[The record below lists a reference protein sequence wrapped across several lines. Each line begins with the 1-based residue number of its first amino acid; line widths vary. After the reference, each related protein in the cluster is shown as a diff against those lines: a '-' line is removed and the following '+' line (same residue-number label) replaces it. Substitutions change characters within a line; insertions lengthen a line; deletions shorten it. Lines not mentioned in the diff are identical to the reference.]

1 MFGITRND
9 HMERQLR
16 ALRDENAVLKAANES
31 LGRELAGL
39 KQDLGKEPTTR
50 PANLEQ
56 VTHFLKAFVPTLP
69 AAPGYKN
76 LTAATDPKSYAQALN
91 LLLLHAR
98 AVGRQ
103 EMNR

>member
-9 HMERQLR
+9 HAERQLR
-16 ALRDENAVLKAANES
+16 ALRDEVAVLTAANES
-31 LGRELAGL
+31 LARENDGL
-39 KQDLGKEPTTR
+39 KQTLSKESAKQ
-50 PANLEQ
+50 PASLEQ